1 MGPGPRTRNLLL
13 HIIAPVILSSV
24 FFTVALSPVSLLG
37 CRTRGLLSLALA
49 LASGVFALGA
59 AVRGAGARLRGDP
72 FSVWWLA
79 SSAILTIP
87 VVAMVLMA

>member
-1 MGPGPRTRNLLL
+1 MARPTRHFLL
-13 HIIAPVILSSV
+13 HIIGPVLLASL
-24 FFTVALSPVSLLG
+24 FFAVALSPVSLLG

-59 AVRGAGARLRGDP
+59 ALRGAWARLRGDP
-72 FSVWWLA
+72 LSAWWLA
-79 SSAILTIP
+79 SSMILTVP